1 MSSSTDRIDNFISGV
16 AIKAPCRLATTANVN
31 LYGLQTIDSVVGNSG
46 DRICVWKNTNASE
59 NGIYVMTD
67 GPWVRAQDFNGNRDV
82 VKGTIFRINEGVN
95 YTGAFLEITN
105 NPTLIGSS
113 DINFSLLNTVINQDY
128 PSVDNVAAIRA
139 LDINQYNYARTNGRY
154 LPGDGGFGQ
163 YWKDPVSIEPDDGFK
178 VIAPNSGSGGRWK
191 LMPDESGWYNVLQGG
206 ARRDGTPTASR
217 LQVIYNSLSAG
228 DKLYHPSPA
237 FGQFYN
243 LEFPVEVK
251 DLDGVEIDFGVQKDI
266 AIGGRVLN
274 FKYTGSTL
282 TDKYD
287 AVIKLLGLVGSQVY
301 GACVNVDG
309 KARCGIW
316 FSGTNLYDGSVT
328 TSNRR
333 SSNCQFHDCYAIGIN
348 ATGTDN
354 CAIIIGEDEGGNA
367 SQTDLLTIWN
377 LKGAGGETGAAVD
390 TTPVTYGMQILGLNA
405 YVTNKGECELTGD
418 CGLYVSG
425 NVSGERFY
433 CLNNSVAGI
442 IVGSA
447 NASVVLNAPY
457 MEGLVG
463 RPVQT
468 YVGSPSAGES
478 VGSKPIHLT
487 GMVVFP
493 GGAGPTYEAYFT
505 SNQPVFMSGCFLK
518 GWKTDNY
525 ASSYERPYYVM
536 LGNKYFDPITD
547 YTNRNDI
554 ALIELSQESGG
565 TGNTLTTIFNNPKM
579 TYRSITAAPDTTNP
593 GSSFHNVLVV
603 NSGAANTLTL
613 PPARLGMSV
622 IRAWRTGAG
631 ALIVKA
637 AVSESI
643 IRHDTAVAA
652 TTDCRL
658 VGAGE
663 YGFIEFNCI
672 ENGKW
677 WPSSM
682 HTITYS

>member
-1 MSSSTDRIDNFISGV
+1 MVWSPLEALPRQWTN
-16 AIKAPCRLATTANVN
+16 A
-31 LYGLQTIDSVVGNSG
+31 VGNPLSG
-46 DRICVWKNTNASE
+46 YWLIAFEAGTNTRANMAIDVAGNGLSAKFQVNSLGYLISSGNAVIRVHIDRPVKLALVPTEAEADASNISNSVWP
-59 NGIYVMTD
+59 I
-67 GPWVRAQDFNGNRDV
+67 
-82 VKGTIFRINEGVN
+82 
-95 YTGAFLEITN
+95 
-105 NPTLIGSS
+105 
-113 DINFSLLNTVINQDY
+113 
-128 PSVDNVAAIRA
+128 VDNVVGFGFGASTTVNTLAELKA
-139 LDINQYNYARTNGRY
+139 LNTTVYTYANTKGY
-154 LPGDGGFGQ
+154 TTAGDGGDGE
-163 YWKDPVSIEPDDGFK
+163 YWYSSASTATAEGFK
-178 VIAPNSGSGGRWK
+178 VIQPSSGTGRWILLPK
-191 LMPDESGWYNVLQGG
+191 NSWYNVLQGG
-206 ARRDGTPTASR
+206 ATRDGAATSAR
-217 LQVIYNSLSAG
+217 LQAIYNALIPG
-228 DKLYHPSPA
+228 DKLYHPCPA
-237 FGQFYN
+237 AGTWYN
-243 LEFPVEVK
+243 LDTKIEIK
-251 DLDGVEIDFGVQKDI
+251 DLDGIEIDFGVQKDI

-287 AVIKLLGLVGSQVY
+287 AVIKLVGLVGSQVY
-301 GACVNVDG
+301 GACVNVDN
-309 KARCGIW
+309 KAKCGIW

-333 SSNCQFHDCYAIGIN
+333 SSNCQFHDCYAIGIT

-390 TTPVTYGMQILGLNA
+390 TTPVTYGMQILGLNT

-433 CLNNSVAGI
+433 CLNNSVAGLVI
-442 IVGSA
+442 GSA
-447 NASVVLNAPY
+447 NASVVLNGLY
-457 MEGLVG
+457 MEGLAG
-463 RPVQT
+463 RPLQT
-468 YVGSPSAGES
+468 YLGPPSAGES

-505 SNQPVFMSGCFLK
+505 SNQPVFMSGCFFK

-525 ASSYERPYYVM
+525 ASSNERPYYVM

-579 TYRSITAAPDTTNP
+579 TYRSITAAPDTTNS

-603 NSGAANTLTL
+603 NSGAANTFEL
-613 PPARLGMSV
+613 PFGKAGMSL

-631 ALIVKA
+631 GMIVKPNTA
-637 AVSESI
+637 TNPLTGVVDKLM
-643 IRHDTAVAA
+643 RHDTGVALA
-652 TTDCRL
+652 SGLFCKMET
-658 VGAGE
+658 AGQ

-672 ENGKW
+672 KDGEW